1 VPDDLLRDVIG
12 PTPYSSAWLWLAVL
26 FAVVLVAW
34 YAGVLVWTMPGR
46 RLRNAPVIGGLRDRM
61 VRTRHARA
69 VRAIGDRYRAGELD
83 AAPACAAVSRE
94 LREFLRHATGVRA
107 EYMQLD
113 DIAASALAPTA
124 PLFAE
129 LSDAQFN
136 DASQVDAGRTSADAE
151 ELIRSWT

>member
-1 VPDDLLRDVIG
+1 MSDDLLRNVIG

-26 FAVVLVAW
+26 LSVTLIAW

-46 RLRNAPVIGGLRDRM
+46 RLRDAPLIGGLRDRM
-61 VRTRHARA
+61 VRHRYAKA
-69 VRAIGDRYRAGELD
+69 VRELGDRYRAGELD
-83 AAPACAAVSRE
+83 AARACAAVSRE
-94 LREFLRHATGVRA
+94 LREFLRQETGVRA

-113 DIAASALAPTA
+113 EIADSALAPAA
-124 PLFAE
+124 PLLHE

-136 DASQVDAGRTSADAE
+136 DMSHVDVGRASVDAE